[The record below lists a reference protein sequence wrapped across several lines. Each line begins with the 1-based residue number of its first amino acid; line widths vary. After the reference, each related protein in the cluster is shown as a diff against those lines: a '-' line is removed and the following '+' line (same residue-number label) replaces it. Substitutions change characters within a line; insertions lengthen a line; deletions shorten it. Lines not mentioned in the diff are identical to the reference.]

1 MIHKDSHRLI
11 RELKKYIYKT
21 DKNDK
26 TLEMPV
32 DMDNHALDAMRY
44 AINTH
49 GRKYWLNAGS
59 ALASLN
65 KERKSRFSM
74 SERF

>member
-1 MIHKDSHRLI
+1 
-11 RELKKYIYKT
+11 
-21 DKNDK
+21 
-26 TLEMPV
+26 MPV

-49 GRKYWLNAGS
+49 GRKYWLNAGY
-59 ALASLN
+59 ALASIN

-74 SERF
+74 KDRF